1 MNDIT
6 KRIAALSPEKRALL
20 LERLQKQKAPTK
32 PKIQKKSRTDSATF
46 PLSFS
51 QQRLWFLDRLETDS
65 PVYNVPAA
73 VEIEGK
79 LDINILERCFGAIA
93 YRHESLRTHF
103 DLLDGQPV
111 QIIEPSSELKIS
123 VINLC
128 NLSDSEQ
135 TAKIRELATNE
146 AKKPFDLSQSPLLR
160 ITLLRL
166 ESERQI
172 LLFTMHHI
180 VSDAWSK
187 GVLIRDFT
195 QLYTSFL
202 ANQEA
207 NLPDL
212 PIQYADFAVWQRE
225 WLQGETLQTQL
236 SYWRERLKNLPPPLE
251 LPSDRPRPDRQ
262 TFRGAVQQF
271 IVPPALTETLQSF
284 SQQQDATLYM
294 TLLAAFK
301 TLLYRYTNQTDITV
315 GSPIANRNRAEI
327 EGLIGFFTNT
337 LVLRTDL
344 ANNPTFLD
352 VLLRVR
358 ETALGAYSHQ
368 DIPFEKLV
376 ETLQPER
383 HLSHSPLFQV
393 LLAFHDI
400 PVLPKLPGLTFKLLD
415 LDSATAKFDLS
426 LLIRLDPEQ
435 GLIGTLE
442 YNCDLFDSGTIER
455 LAQHFLILLNSIIAD
470 PNQPISHLELL
481 SPTEKHQLLE
491 TWNQTDSNYP
501 QKSVHQLFEIQVA
514 ETPNAIAVEFGSE
527 TLTYSALNRKAN
539 QLAHRLRSLGIL
551 ANSPVG
557 ICLRRSPLMAVAV
570 LGTLKAGAAYVPLD
584 PNYPEA
590 HLRNAIADARIQ
602 VLLTQKDIVAE
613 LPSVDSVL
621 CLDSDYSSIDTE
633 SEDNLLEVAT
643 PDNFAYIIY
652 TSGSTGKPKGVT
664 MTHRALSNLIY
675 WQRENSQLATG
686 AKTLQFTS
694 LSFDVSFQEFFSTWS
709 QSGTLVLINETL
721 RQDPDRLLE
730 FLVEGE
736 IERLFLPFVALSQI
750 AEAAERKGIIPQHLR
765 KVITA
770 GEQLQI
776 TSAIAQFFQ
785 ALPECILQNQ
795 YGPSETHVVTAYT
808 LRGKPETWS
817 LLPPIGKAIAN
828 VETYLLDRYLQPVPI
843 GIPGELYV
851 GGVAL
856 ARGYLNQSELTAQK
870 FIPHPF
876 RVGSRLYRTGDLARY
891 LPALKDTASHNR
903 NLQYLG
909 RRDRQVKLRG
919 FRIELGEIEAVLS
932 QHPAVKEVALKV
944 WSEQELSDRRLVAYI
959 VSKTQPAPSFEELR
973 TFLRTRLPQY
983 MIPATFVTLN
993 ALPLTPSGKID
1004 RSALPKPQKDYAT
1017 AASYIAPRSPL
1028 ERQIAAIWQEVLDI
1042 ERAGINDNFF
1052 DLGGHS
1058 LLLIQLRT
1066 RLETLLS
1073 RDIPL
1078 VELFQYPTIAAFSER
1093 IGTEKIEQPS
1103 SEIEQ
1108 RSRLRRTKLQ
1118 QQRQRRLDNTKY

>member
-6 KRIAALSPEKRALL
+6 QRIAALSPEKRALL
-20 LERLQKQKAPTK
+20 LEQLQKKASTK
-32 PKIQKKSRTDSATF
+32 PKIQQQRRIDRTTF
-46 PLSFS
+46 PLSFA
-51 QQRLWFLDRLETDS
+51 QQRLWFLARLETDS
-65 PVYNVPAA
+65 PVYTVPAA
-73 VEIEGK
+73 VEIAGK
-79 LDINILERCFGAIA
+79 LDLVILERCFQAIV

-103 DLLDGQPV
+103 ALVEGKPV
-111 QIIEPSSELKIS
+111 QIIEPSPKLKIS
-123 VINLC
+123 AIDLS
-128 NLSDSEQ
+128 NLSESEQ
-135 TAKIRELATNE
+135 TAKIRELAKDE
-146 AKKPFDLSQSPLLR
+146 ARKPFDLSQPPLLR
-160 ITLLRL
+160 ISLLSL
-166 ESERQI
+166 EPERQI
-172 LLFTMHHI
+172 LIFVMHHI
-180 VSDAWSK
+180 VSDAWSR

-195 QLYTSFL
+195 QLYTSLL
-202 ANQEA
+202 ADREA

-236 SYWRERLKNLPPPLE
+236 AYWQERLKNLPPPLE
-251 LPSDRPRPDRQ
+251 LPSNRPRPDRQ

-271 IVPPALTETLQSF
+271 TIPQALTEKLQSL

-301 TLLYRYTNQTDITV
+301 TLLYRYTNQTDIAV

-352 VLLRVR
+352 VLGRVR

-376 ETLQPER
+376 EALQPER

-393 LLAFHDI
+393 LFAFHDI

-426 LLIRLDPEQ
+426 LLMRLDPEQ

-442 YNCDLFDSGTIER
+442 YNCDLFDRQTIER
-455 LAQHFLILLNSIIAD
+455 LAQHFLILLSSIVVD
-470 PNQPISHLELL
+470 PDRSISYLELL
-481 SPTEKHQLLE
+481 TPTEKQLLE
-491 TWNQTDSNYP
+491 TWNQTESNYP
-501 QKSVHQLFEIQVA
+501 QKCVHQLFEAQA
-514 ETPNAIAVEFGSE
+514 AQTPDAVAVEFGSE
-527 TLTYSALNRKAN
+527 TLTYRALNRKAN
-539 QLAHRLRSLGIL
+539 KLAYRLRSLGIT
-551 ANSPVG
+551 ANSGVG

-584 PNYPEA
+584 PTYPEDRL
-590 HLRNAIADARIQ
+590 HNAIADAQIE
-602 VLLTQKDIVAE
+602 VLLTQQDLVEK
-613 LPSVDSVL
+613 LPPVDSVL
-621 CLDSDYSSIDTE
+621 CLDSDCPSNIED
-633 SEDNLLEVAT
+633 EDNLEVAVL
-643 PDNFAYIIY
+643 DNFAYIIY

-675 WQRENSQLATG
+675 WQQENSQLAIG
-686 AKTLQFTS
+686 AKTLQFAS

-709 QSGTLVLINETL
+709 QGGTLVLIEETL
-721 RQDPDRLLE
+721 RPDPDRLLE
-730 FLVEGE
+730 FL
-736 IERLFLPFVALSQI
+736 IEREIARIFLPFVALTQL
-750 AEAAERKGIIPQHLR
+750 AEAAKRKGIVPQHLR
-765 KVITA
+765 EVITA

-785 ALPECILQNQ
+785 ALPKCTLQNQ

-817 LLPPIGKAIAN
+817 LLPPIGSAIAN
-828 VETYLLDRYLQPVPI
+828 VKIYLLDEYLQPVPI

-891 LPALKDTASHNR
+891 LPALKDTASHNG

-944 WSEQELSDRRLVAYI
+944 WSEDKLSDRRLVAYI
-959 VSKTQPAPSFEELR
+959 VFKTQPAPSFKQLR
-973 TFLRTRLPQY
+973 TFLRARLPQY
-983 MIPATFVTLN
+983 MIPATFVTLD

-1004 RSALPKPQKDYAT
+1004 RRALPAPQKSSTSAAT
-1017 AASYIAPRSPL
+1017 YIAPRSHL
-1028 ERQIAAIWQEVLDI
+1028 ERQIAAIWQEVLDL
-1042 ERAGINDNFF
+1042 ERAGIYDNFF

-1066 RLETLLS
+1066 QLEALLS
-1073 RDIPL
+1073 RDISL
-1078 VELFQYPTIAAFSER
+1078 VELFQYPTIAAFAER
-1093 IGTEKIEQPS
+1093 ISTEKIEQS
-1103 SEIEQ
+1103 SPEIEQ

-1118 QQRQRRLDNTKY
+1118 QQRKRRIRSN